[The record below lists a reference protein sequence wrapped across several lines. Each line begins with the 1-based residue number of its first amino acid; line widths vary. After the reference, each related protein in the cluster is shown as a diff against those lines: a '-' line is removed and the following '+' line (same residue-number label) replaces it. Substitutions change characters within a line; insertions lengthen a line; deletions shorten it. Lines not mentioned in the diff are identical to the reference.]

1 MAPPTDCGETEKE
14 KSPPLCDDAVSLSV
28 VCENE
33 AGLSEMVRSTLETV
47 NLPPAAHAEGAR
59 RRASAIET
67 TGRRILAFVDA
78 ATKVVDA
85 RQKPVR
91 SRSVLTPQAQLP
103 TYIAAHD
110 GDGGMASAFHDNLV
124 EGVSFTRVHVDS
136 SLAWA
141 AKASRTAVK
150 LVAWGWGTC
159 VVLGGIVA
167 WTVVLYLLAYWLVMP
182 VMTYEADLFF
192 DFDPLGNGPAFAP
205 SELPRATVALAH
217 ADQQWTAWVKDKP
230 VPPRYAVQRL
240 PLPVES
246 YNVYVELS
254 LPETAGN
261 LDLGVFMVDV
271 RLAHVHA
278 RNASSVPLAQSRRP
292 VVIPFRTTASRLV
305 RDVVFI
311 PLRALGLLRPVHV
324 ARVLV
329 MEGFVPHADAR
340 RSPSLASVTLSHP
353 GVVVESARLCFEVQL
368 HGVRYF
374 MRQWPLLS
382 FVLFVTLGIALQLT
396 ALFSLIVQRVL
407 GTDAG
412 FGDAAN
418 VPDAVSEAM
427 AEAAAVASESDAD

>member
-1 MAPPTDCGETEKE
+1 
-14 KSPPLCDDAVSLSV
+14 
-28 VCENE
+28 
-33 AGLSEMVRSTLETV
+33 
-47 NLPPAAHAEGAR
+47 
-59 RRASAIET
+59 
-67 TGRRILAFVDA
+67 
-78 ATKVVDA
+78 
-85 RQKPVR
+85 
-91 SRSVLTPQAQLP
+91 
-103 TYIAAHD
+103 
-110 GDGGMASAFHDNLV
+110 
-124 EGVSFTRVHVDS
+124 
-136 SLAWA
+136 
-141 AKASRTAVK
+141 
-150 LVAWGWGTC
+150 
-159 VVLGGIVA
+159 
-167 WTVVLYLLAYWLVMP
+167 
-182 VMTYEADLFF
+182 
-192 DFDPLGNGPAFAP
+192 
-205 SELPRATVALAH
+205 
-217 ADQQWTAWVKDKP
+217 
-230 VPPRYAVQRL
+230 
-240 PLPVES
+240 
-246 YNVYVELS
+246 
-254 LPETAGN
+254 
-261 LDLGVFMVDV
+261 
-271 RLAHVHA
+271 
-278 RNASSVPLAQSRRP
+278 LAQSRRP